1 MKRSRLLSA
10 VTAMVMS
17 ICMMS
22 GTFSTASA
30 CSNCNP
36 PSDEVHGMGD
46 LPIYYTL
53 EELFAMSDE
62 EFFEL
67 YGAESRYDEVRRDAE
82 GVWEHFDKVTY
93 SGISGELMISLPD
106 EKADYTANETEMA
119 IEKLLG
125 DTVKYEIVS
134 PISLD
139 WNYLEENWVYYGNIL
154 WVRFPDYNL
163 YAETNDITDKE
174 IIEFAKCWY
183 CVNQVI
189 NIYYSHIGSVL
200 AAAPGD
206 EQVLSG
212 DVNFDKTVNLYDSIW
227 LAKGLIKKYKLTDA
241 QLYIA
246 DVNKDGSA
254 NVFDLIILSRRLI
267 NNINTP
273 TT

>member
-46 LPIYYTL
+46 LPIFFTL
-53 EELFAMSDE
+53 EQLFEMSDE

-67 YGAESRYDEVRRDAE
+67 YGAEDYYDEVRCDAE
-82 GVWEHFDKVTY
+82 GVWEHFDTVTY
-93 SGISGELMISLPD
+93 GGISGKVMASALD
-106 EKADYTANETEMA
+106 ERTNYTANETEMA
-119 IEKLLG
+119 IEELLG
-125 DTVKYEIVS
+125 DTVKYDIVS

-139 WNYLEENWVYYGNIL
+139 WSYLEENWLYYGDIF
-154 WVRFPDYNL
+154 WVSFPDYDL

-183 CVNQVI
+183 CVDQVVNI
-189 NIYYSHIGSVL
+189 NYYHFNDDL
-200 AAAPGD
+200 AAAPSD
-206 EQVLSG
+206 EQVLTG

>member
-1 MKRSRLLSA
+1 MKKNRFLSA
-10 VTAMVMS
+10 VISAAMCVVSMCS
-17 ICMMS
+17 A
-22 GTFSTASA
+22 FSVSA
-30 CSNCNP
+30 E
-36 PSDEVHGMGD
+36 DDTDYGMGD
-46 LPIYYTL
+46 FYTL
-53 EELFAMSDE
+53 EQLFEMSDE

-67 YGAESRYDEVRRDAE
+67 YSAESCYNEVKRDAE
-82 GVWEHFDKVTY
+82 EVTELFDTVTY
-93 SGISGELMISLPD
+93 GGISGKLMISLPN
-106 EKADYTANETEMA
+106 ERADYTANETEMA
-119 IEKLLG
+119 IEELLG
-125 DTVKYEIVS
+125 DTVNYDIAS

-139 WNYLEENWVYYGNIL
+139 WNYLEENWLYYGNLL
-154 WVRFPDYNL
+154 WVTFPDYNI
-163 YAETNDITDKE
+163 YAKTNDITDKE

-189 NIYYSHIGSVL
+189 NIYYYRFNNDL
-200 AAAPGD
+200 AAPPSE